1 MSNDA
6 AYPATEISEDHESW
20 ITLMMGLA
28 AAKEKPELQQDLE
41 ARIPPEVLQAAKECS
56 SYTDFRQRLTQIQQE
71 AIPNA

>member
-6 AYPATEISEDHESW
+6 ACPATEISEDHESW

-56 SYTDFRQRLTQIQQE
+56 SYEDFKQQLTRYRAE
-71 AIPNA
+71 ELLNA